1 VHGLSVQLG
10 VSTGATMAS
19 GVRVYHSAL
28 GRRFSWREYNQVMA
42 DVGALYR
49 QFDPLRPLEA
59 NQEGDALY
67 VDWQKELAPQDVK
80 GLLANS
86 IAFSA
91 DLAVVRLFTGHRGT
105 GKTTELKRV
114 KRMLEDGTG
123 GQKWFVSLLEAEEW
137 VDLQDV
143 SASEI
148 IFQMARQLVMDLKEA
163 GLGLGWEKFT
173 GFFKEF
179 HELLGTEAELKN
191 IDFSAGPVKF
201 GVILKQVPSARPA
214 LRRLLE
220 GRLPTLYDLINQEV
234 LTKAREWLGTERGCA
249 GIVIIVDQLDRIPR
263 KVINGRGLTNHENL
277 YLDLSGTLRA
287 LNCHVLYTA
296 PIELVHSHVRP
307 RLQNLYGQAL
317 SLPVIPVIDRQGRE
331 SERGLEKMRQIVQSR
346 AERVGIR
353 LEEFFADASSLGEFC
368 RLSGGH
374 VRTLCNLVRSTLE
387 LCGSLPVPPQAV
399 TQTARTWAAD
409 LAEPLNR
416 EEWTLLGRIHDSHQ
430 VPEEEK
436 DKELLSNLLASMYVL
451 SYRDE
456 QGPYHDWNP
465 LLGLARGGAGS

>member
-1 VHGLSVQLG
+1 MRDAGP
-10 VSTGATMAS
+10 
-19 GVRVYHSAL
+19 
-28 GRRFSWREYNQVMA
+28 
-42 DVGALYR
+42 LYR
-49 QFDPLRPLEA
+49 QFDPLQPLEA

-80 GLLANS
+80 GLLTNS

-91 DLAVVRLFTGHRGT
+91 DVAVVRLFTGHRGA
-105 GKTTELKRV
+105 GKTTDCNRV
-114 KRMLEDGTG
+114 KRMLEHGTA

-148 IFQMARQLVMDLKEA
+148 IFQMARQLVIDLEKA
-163 GLGLGWEKFT
+163 GLGFGREKFT

-179 HELLGTEAELKN
+179 HDLLRTEVELKS
-191 IDFSAGPVKF
+191 IEVGPDPLKF
-201 GVILKQVPSARPA
+201 GLTLKQVPSARPA

-220 GRLPTLYDLINQEV
+220 GRLPTLYDLINQVV
-234 LTKAREWLGTERGCA
+234 LVKAREWLRTGRGCE
-249 GIVIIVDQLDRIPR
+249 GILIIVDQLDRIPR
-263 KVINGRGLTNHENL
+263 KVINGRRLTNHENL

-287 LNCHVLYTA
+287 LDCHVLYTA
-296 PIELVHSHVRP
+296 PIELVHSHLRP

-317 SLPVIPVIDRQGRE
+317 SLPVIPVIDRLGRE
-331 SERGLEKMRQIVQSR
+331 SERGLEIMRQIVRNR
-346 AERVGIR
+346 AERVGIT
-353 LEEFFADASSLGEFC
+353 LGEFLADASSLDEFC

-416 EEWTLLGRIHDSHQ
+416 EEWTLLRRIHDSHQ

-436 DKELLSNLLASMYVL
+436 DKELLSDLLASMYVL

>member
-1 VHGLSVQLG
+1 MPDAGP
-10 VSTGATMAS
+10 
-19 GVRVYHSAL
+19 
-28 GRRFSWREYNQVMA
+28 
-42 DVGALYR
+42 LYR

-91 DLAVVRLFTGHRGT
+91 DVAVVRLFTGHRGT

-114 KRMLEDGTG
+114 KRMLESGTA

-148 IFQMARQLVMDLKEA
+148 IFQMARQLVIDLEKA
-163 GLGLGWEKFT
+163 GLGFGREKFIE
-173 GFFKEF
+173 FFKEF
-179 HELLGTEAELKN
+179 HDLLRTEVELKS
-191 IDFSAGPVKF
+191 IEVGPDPLKF
-201 GVILKQVPSARPA
+201 GLTLKQVPSARPA

-220 GRLPTLYDLINQEV
+220 GRLPTLYDLINQVV
-234 LTKAREWLGTERGCA
+234 LVKAREWLRTGRGCE
-249 GIVIIVDQLDRIPR
+249 GILIIVDQLDRIPR

-287 LNCHVLYTA
+287 LDCHVLYTA
-296 PIELVHSHVRP
+296 PIELVHSHLRP

-317 SLPVIPVIDRQGRE
+317 SLPVIPVIDRKGDE
-331 SERGLEKMRQIVQSR
+331 SERGLEKMRQIVRNR
-346 AERVGIR
+346 AERVGST
-353 LEEFFADASSLGEFC
+353 LEEFLADASSLDELC

-430 VPEEEK
+430 VPEEDK
-436 DKELLSNLLASMYVL
+436 DKEVLTSLLANMYVL

-456 QGPYHDWNP
+456 QGSYHDWNP